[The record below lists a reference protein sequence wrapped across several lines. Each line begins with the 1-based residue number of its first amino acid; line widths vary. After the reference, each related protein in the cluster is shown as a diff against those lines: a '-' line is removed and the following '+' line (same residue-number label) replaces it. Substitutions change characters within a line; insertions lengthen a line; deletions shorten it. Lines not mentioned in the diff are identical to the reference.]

1 MALTQNDFLLT
12 DEELKEINCYFSGMA
27 ESHAQAGED
36 AQQSVSVTFDFMPAF
51 GRTVTARF
59 DGEPNGQPIS
69 DEFEVQRAEATN
81 GDAQRGAVEES
92 HEQQLA
98 NHGFLISDDVQGSP
112 EADELAKTFANVVK
126 SMQDG
131 KSDKG

>member
-1 MALTQNDFLLT
+1 MALTQNHFLLT

-36 AQQSVSVTFDFMPAF
+36 AQQSVSVTFDFMPVL

-59 DGEPNGQPIS
+59 DGELNGRLIS
-69 DEFEVQRAEATN
+69 DESEVGVTEIAN
-81 GDAQRGAVEES
+81 GDAQNGAINES
-92 HEQQLA
+92 GEQQLA
-98 NHGFLISDDVQGSP
+98 KHGFVISEDIQGSP